1 MYGKILHG
9 ASFGGL
15 INYINDPRKNATLVA
30 SSDGIN
36 LTNNQ
41 TITDSFVMQA
51 GLSARTKKP
60 VGHFILSFSPHD
72 ALRINDNLLGQIV
85 NDYLKRM
92 GYDDNQVVAFRHFDK
107 EHPHVHIMVNR
118 VNFKGKCTKDSHEK
132 DKNIKVCKE
141 LTEQYGLFIARGK
154 EAIKERRLRSMD
166 AIRYQM
172 LHRVSESLQVSRSW
186 KEFENELSKAGIRL
200 RFRYNTKTNGI
211 EGISFTLAKEN
222 ISSKM
227 KHDISYSGKQLDSSL
242 TLACI
247 CKKLGNPI
255 AIVHEQARDM
265 YDDARQ
271 EWYDSHN
278 AYDVRDIDRVF
289 PDFDLRF
296 PRQAQARM
304 YDAPQMCGNEQT
316 LEQDFFDELY
326 QAADDVS
333 NIGKG
338 AIQVGLTS
346 LGAILF
352 PPYQPAISAGGGGT
366 SSKLGWG
373 DDDKYKKK
381 YSSRSRSFGRGR
393 R

>member
-15 INYINDPRKNATLVA
+15 INYINNPQKNATLVV
-30 SSDGIN
+30 SSDGVN

-51 GLSARTKKP
+51 GLSTRTKKP

-72 ALRINDNLLGQIV
+72 TQRINDNMLGQIV

-92 GYDDNQVVAFRHFDK
+92 GYDDNQFVAFRHFYK

-141 LTEQYGLFIARGK
+141 LTEQYGLYMARGK

-172 LHRVSESLQVSRSW
+172 LHRVSESLQVSRNW
-186 KEFENELSKAGIRL
+186 KEFERELSKAGIRL
-200 RFRYNTKTNGI
+200 CFRYNTQTNGI
-211 EGISFTLAKEN
+211 EGISFTLAKEH
-222 ISSKM
+222 ISGKM

-255 AIVHEQARDM
+255 AIVHEQAKDM

-278 AYDVRDIDRVF
+278 AYEVRDIDRLF
-289 PDFDLRF
+289 PDFDLHF
-296 PRQAQARM
+296 PWQAQAKM
-304 YDAPQMCGNEQT
+304 YEVPQMHGNNQT
-316 LEQDFFDELY
+316 LGQEFFDGLY
-326 QAADDVS
+326 QVAEDIS
-333 NIGKG
+333 NVGK
-338 AIQVGLTS
+338 AVIQVGLTS
-346 LGAILF
+346 LGTILF
-352 PPYQPAISAGGGGT
+352 PPYQPAISAGGGNS

-373 DDDKYKKK
+373 DEDKYKKK
-381 YSSRSRSFGRGR
+381 YNNRGRSFGRGR

>member
-1 MYGKILHG
+1 
-9 ASFGGL
+9 
-15 INYINDPRKNATLVA
+15 
-30 SSDGIN
+30 
-36 LTNNQ
+36 
-41 TITDSFVMQA
+41 
-51 GLSARTKKP
+51 
-60 VGHFILSFSPHD
+60 
-72 ALRINDNLLGQIV
+72 
-85 NDYLKRM
+85 
-92 GYDDNQVVAFRHFDK
+92 
-107 EHPHVHIMVNR
+107 
-118 VNFKGKCTKDSHEK
+118 
-132 DKNIKVCKE
+132 
-141 LTEQYGLFIARGK
+141 
-154 EAIKERRLRSMD
+154 MD
-166 AIRYQM
+166 TIRYQM

-200 RFRYNTKTNGI
+200 RFRYSTKTNGI

-255 AIVHEQARDM
+255 TIVHEQARDM

-271 EWYDSHN
+271 EWYYSHN
-278 AYDVRDIDRVF
+278 AYEVRDIDRVF

-296 PRQAQARM
+296 PWQAQARM

>member
-1 MYGKILHG
+1 
-9 ASFGGL
+9 
-15 INYINDPRKNATLVA
+15 
-30 SSDGIN
+30 
-36 LTNNQ
+36 
-41 TITDSFVMQA
+41 
-51 GLSARTKKP
+51 
-60 VGHFILSFSPHD
+60 
-72 ALRINDNLLGQIV
+72 
-85 NDYLKRM
+85 
-92 GYDDNQVVAFRHFDK
+92 
-107 EHPHVHIMVNR
+107 
-118 VNFKGKCTKDSHEK
+118 
-132 DKNIKVCKE
+132 
-141 LTEQYGLFIARGK
+141 
-154 EAIKERRLRSMD
+154 MD
-166 AIRYQM
+166 TIRYQM

-271 EWYDSHN
+271 EWYYSHN
-278 AYDVRDIDRVF
+278 AYEVRDIDRVF

-296 PRQAQARM
+296 PWQAQARM

-326 QAADDVS
+326 QIADDVS